1 MRYLLDTSAL
11 LAHYRQEAGWE
22 AVQSLFETVEAELLI
37 ATVSLPEFG
46 RRLRELGATET
57 EVEETLA
64 NYELL
69 FTELVSVDTAV
80 AKAAFTIG
88 CRTPQRLP
96 LVGCTHC
103 CGGASKRGNL
113 GSPRRAYARHP
124 LFIDRPTRS
133 HSKSYITM
141 LIILFSCRRGLS
153 SIPRRII

>member
-1 MRYLLDTSAL
+1 M

-96 LVGCTHC
+96 LVDALIAAAAQAKEAILVHRD
-103 CGGASKRGNL
+103 AHM
-113 GSPRRAYARHP
+113 RAIP
-124 LFIDRPTRS
+124 SSLIDQQDLTPNHT
-133 HSKSYITM
+133 
-141 LIILFSCRRGLS
+141 
-153 SIPRRII
+153 